1 MNRQTLRELLVFTL
15 LAAFGV
21 VGRWA
26 QPEWNFTPLAA
37 VAALGGYYFRG
48 WLPAV
53 LLPWTMLVVSDTLLA
68 PHDNF
73 VAALSVYAMAV
84 VPVALGRAARG
95 AEGWR
100 RVAIGGMCGVVPATA
115 FFVVTNIAVWAS
127 KSMYEPTLA
136 GLAECYTS
144 ALPFYRGM
152 LRGDVCYVSLAMA
165 CVVAAHL
172 WEQRLVKAPGV
183 R

>member
-1 MNRQTLRELLVFTL
+1 MNQQTRRELLVFSL
-15 LAAFGV
+15 LLAFGV

-37 VAALGGYYFRG
+37 IAALGGYYFRN

-53 LLPWTMLVVSDTLLA
+53 LLPWSMLVVSDMLLA

-73 VAALSVYAMAV
+73 IAALSVYAMALL
-84 VPVALGRAARG
+84 PVTLGRAARG
-95 AEGWR
+95 AQGWR
-100 RVAIGGMCGVVPATA
+100 QVAIGGMCGVVPATA
-115 FFVVTNIAVWAS
+115 FFVVTNFAVWAS
-127 KSMYEPTLA
+127 KSLYEPTLA
-136 GLAECYTS
+136 GLAECYVS

-152 LRGDVCYVSLAMA
+152 LRGDVCYVSLAVA
-165 CVVAAHL
+165 CVAAAQL
-172 WEQRLVKAPGV
+172 WEQRLVKAHSV